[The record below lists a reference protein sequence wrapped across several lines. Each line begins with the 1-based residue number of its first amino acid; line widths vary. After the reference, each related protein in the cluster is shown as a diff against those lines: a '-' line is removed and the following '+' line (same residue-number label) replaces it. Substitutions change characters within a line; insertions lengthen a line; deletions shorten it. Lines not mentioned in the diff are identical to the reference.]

1 MPPKRIKPE
10 QRLDFRLTPRERDL
24 IIERTFIDAEME
36 ERLRAAPSFGSR
48 LIVQLTLD
56 DVDDLAG
63 HVAAEANHCAE
74 PRVRQALE
82 AVYDRLAYIEARFT
96 DEEAEPVA
104 PGQRVETVHRQARAV
119 PSVHL
124 LLQQDSRY
132 SAQSQTFNGFF
143 G

>member
-24 IIERTFIDAEME
+24 IIERTFIDAETE
-36 ERLRAAPSFGSR
+36 ERAAPPFGSR

-63 HVAAEANHCAE
+63 DVAAEANHCAE

-82 AVYDRLAYIEARFT
+82 AVYDRLADIEARFT
-96 DEEAEPVA
+96 DKEAEPVA
-104 PGQRVETVHRQARAV
+104 AAK
-119 PSVHL
+119 S
-124 LLQQDSRY
+124 
-132 SAQSQTFNGFF
+132 
-143 G
+143 